1 MKKQQFK
8 VGDTV
13 EVINDKD
20 AIEIFPEFKV
30 GAHFVIR
37 SIGEQDFH
45 NDGGGLRL
53 EGIIFWRDFTGY
65 EQCFSRKRF
74 KLVTT

>member
-20 AIEIFPEFKV
+20 AIKIFPEFKL
-30 GAHFVIR
+30 GARFIIR
-37 SIGEQDFH
+37 SIGEKDFH
-45 NDGGGLRL
+45 KDGGGLRL
-53 EGIIFWRDFTGY
+53 EGIIFWRDNDGY

-74 KLVTT
+74 KLVTI